1 MGRPNHRESWRAI
14 YFSSVNFPVNGIFCP
29 FITAGGYRLEV
40 QSGNGL
46 AASTETEIE
55 PV

>member
-1 MGRPNHRESWRAI
+1 
-14 YFSSVNFPVNGIFCP
+14 VNFPVNGIFCP

-40 QSGNGL
+40 KSGNGL
-46 AASTETEIE
+46 AASTATEIE